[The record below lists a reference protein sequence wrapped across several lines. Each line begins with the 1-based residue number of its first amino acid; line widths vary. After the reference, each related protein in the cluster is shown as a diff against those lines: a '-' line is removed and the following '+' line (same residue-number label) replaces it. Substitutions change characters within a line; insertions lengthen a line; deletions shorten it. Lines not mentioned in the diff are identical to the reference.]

1 MGRPKQFIEL
11 RGKPALHYTMRA
23 FEESPEVARIYAV
36 GDRRRIEALAS
47 EAGITKYARCAEPGG
62 ARSLSTR
69 NGLLLCEEDPE
80 TVVLVHDGSRCL
92 VTPDLIGRVAEAVH
106 GGADGV
112 VPAIP
117 VSDTIKVAK
126 GGAVSETLDRANLR
140 AVQTPQAFRLGLL
153 RRLHEAPEGYL
164 LAATDDAS
172 LVEREGG
179 RVEVV
184 KGEKTN
190 IKLTSPEDLVLAKAI
205 LGARENARG
214 GAPMRIGLGVDAHAF
229 AAPEDGRALVLGG
242 VKIPSARGL
251 IGHSDADVLTHAV
264 TDALLGAAGLED
276 IGHYFPDTDERYKDA
291 YSIELLREVRALVGA
306 SWQVANVDAVV
317 ICERPKIRDHREA
330 MCTNLA
336 GALGVELSL
345 VTVRG
350 TTTERLGF
358 TGRGEGIAVQ
368 AVCLLE
374 TR

>member
-11 RGKPALHYTMRA
+11 RGRPALHYTMRA
-23 FEESPEVARIYAV
+23 FEEAPEVARIYAV

-153 RRLHEAPEGYL
+153 RRLHEVPEEYL

-179 RVEVV
+179 RIDVV

-205 LGARENARG
+205 LGARENARC

-229 AAPEDGRALVLGG
+229 AAPEDGHALVLGG

-330 MCTNLA
+330 MRTNLA
-336 GALGVELSL
+336 GALGVEPSL

-358 TGRGEGIAVQ
+358 AGRGEGIAAQ